1 MKKIIVLLIVTL
13 FLFISGCINEDD
25 KKDSFDENIL
35 IGNWG
40 PIENNSYDD
49 LPSENNESVGFLN
62 LNSDGT
68 GNLGGYTLT
77 WEYKNSKLF
86 LYLDEDSEELKF
98 SVSYSESTGRLS
110 LKDQE
115 NNNYLFV
122 SQQ

>member
-1 MKKIIVLLIVTL
+1 MKKIIVLLIVIL

-25 KKDSFDENIL
+25 KKDSFDENII

-115 NNNYLFV
+115 NKNYLFV